1 MTWRHPV
8 YPVNDKSTPDNMICQ
23 NCGVQSDCHVRPVKR
38 ADDSWSECADF
49 PAPGFPKYL
58 ERVDWNFNVQLEEQ
72 RKRIDFVSRERDT
85 LKEQMHQVSSWN
97 MKLQAERELLCAEK
111 AELSRQRDAARASVC
126 NHDTTEITQLRA
138 RKEMDRQ
145 AIEALMAVQ
154 REFVSQ
160 IALLKEINGQLKL
173 GNQMLLN
180 DSQNK
185 IDAVAER
192 TEQRD
197 MARNSLAVWVQR
209 EADAQREIARLRGV
223 CCRPLPD
230 CAHYPVKEM
239 EVLRGHIADLEKH
252 IAGKTEAAKRAQ
264 MSVDNLKKE
273 VVRLQTGVNTE
284 YDRAEKYK
292 ATIQKGASKAFAVVM
307 KTAYEDFTSRQGC
320 APVPKWQPIVTAP
333 KDGQSLLMA
342 HHRDGAFVGKWSRE
356 CEKWCVVAGDS
367 FAEPSYW
374 MPLPEAPK

>member
-145 AIEALMAVQ
+145 AIEALMAGQ
-154 REFVSQ
+154 RGVGRQ
-160 IALLKEINGQLKL
+160 IALLKEIKGQLKL

-209 EADAQREIARLRGV
+209 EADAQREIARLREV
-223 CCRPLPD
+223 CCRPLP
-230 CAHYPVKEM
+230 PVTASLTLDGKEIIEAVRLAVEASLGGPRATWQPIATAPKNNGD
-239 EVLRGHIADLEKH
+239 EVLLLWGADKE
-252 IAGKTEAAKRAQ
+252 TEA
-264 MSVDNLKKE
+264 
-273 VVRLQTGVNTE
+273 TITIGCWGVNTKRWI
-284 YDRAEKYK
+284 D
-292 ATIQKGASKAFAVVM
+292 
-307 KTAYEDFTSRQGC
+307 
-320 APVPKWQPIVTAP
+320 
-333 KDGQSLLMA
+333 QS
-342 HHRDGAFVGKWSRE
+342 
-356 CEKWCVVAGDS
+356 
-367 FAEPSYW
+367 AEPLLAPEYW